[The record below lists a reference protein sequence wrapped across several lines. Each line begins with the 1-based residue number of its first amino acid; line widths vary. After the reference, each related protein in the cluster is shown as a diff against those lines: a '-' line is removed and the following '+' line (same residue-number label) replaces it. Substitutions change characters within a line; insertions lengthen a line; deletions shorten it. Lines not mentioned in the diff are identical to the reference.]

1 MAVSTTGAGLTIFL
15 TGEVNAQQL
24 AQIRSAVPAADVR
37 YFDTQDELEREI
49 ELADIVGGP
58 ISPAALARAKRLKWV
73 QSWLAGTNSMLFPEM
88 IASPVILTSVAGN
101 GAISMA
107 EHAVMLMLML
117 ARDTRRWLR
126 NQDERK
132 WERWF
137 HPELTDQ
144 TCGIIGLGYSG
155 QDLALKLKAFHMR
168 VIGMRRTPRP
178 TPNVD
183 EVFPR
188 ERLHDL
194 LAQSDFVV
202 VTAPRTPETRGML
215 GESEFRMMKPGAFFI
230 CYSRGG
236 IADDA
241 ALLKALNEGWI
252 AGAGLD
258 AHTQEPLPPD
268 SPFWT
273 APNTI
278 ITPHNSATSPM
289 SRERRI
295 EIFLEN
301 LGYFLAGKPLRS
313 VVNKEAGY

>member
-1 MAVSTTGAGLTIFL
+1 MALSTTGAGLTIFL
-15 TGEVNAQQL
+15 TGEVNEQQL
-24 AQIRSAVPAADVR
+24 ARIRAAVPAADVR

-49 ELADIVGGP
+49 ELADIVGGS
-58 ISPAALARAKRLKWV
+58 ISPSALARAKRLKWV
-73 QSWLAGTNSMLFPEM
+73 QSWLAGTNRLLFPEM
-88 IASPVILTSVAGN
+88 VASPVILTSVAGN

-215 GESEFRMMKPGAFFI
+215 GEAEFRTMKPSAFFI

-295 EIFLEN
+295 DIFLEN
-301 LGYFLAGKPLRS
+301 LGYFVAGKPLRS

>member
-1 MAVSTTGAGLTIFL
+1 MVDSTAGAGLTIFL

-37 YFDTQDELEREI
+37 YFDTQDELEAEI

-58 ISPAALARAKRLKWV
+58 VSPAGLARARKLKWV
-73 QSWLAGTNSMLFPEM
+73 QSWYAGTNRQLYPEM
-88 IASPVILTSVAGN
+88 IASPVVLTSVAGN
-101 GAISMA
+101 GAISMS

-126 NQDERK
+126 NQEERK

-137 HPELTDQ
+137 HPELTGQ

-168 VIGMRRTPRP
+168 TIGIRRTPRP

-188 ERLHDL
+188 ERLHEL

-215 GESEFRMMKPGAFFI
+215 GEAEFRAMKPSAFYV

-241 ALLKALNEGWI
+241 VLLRALNEGWI

-295 EIFLEN
+295 EIFIEN
-301 LGYFLAGKPLRS
+301 LGYFLAGQPLRS

>member
-1 MAVSTTGAGLTIFL
+1 MADAPGAGLTIF
-15 TGEVNAQQL
+15 TSGEVNEQQL
-24 AQIRSAVPAADVR
+24 ALIRAAVPGADVR
-37 YFDTQDELEREI
+37 YFESQLELEREI
-49 ELADIVGGP
+49 ELADVVAGSV
-58 ISPAALARAKRLKWV
+58 SPAALARAKRLKWV
-73 QSWLAGTNSMLFPEM
+73 QSWAAGTNRLMYPEM
-88 IASPVILTSVAGN
+88 IASPVVVTSVAGN

-117 ARDTRRWLR
+117 ARDAPRWLR
-126 NQDERK
+126 NQAEGK

-137 HPELTDQ
+137 HPELTGL

-168 VIGMRRTPRP
+168 VIGIRRTPRP

-188 ERLHDL
+188 ERLHEML
-194 LAQSDFVV
+194 QQSDYVV

-215 GESEFRMMKPGAFFI
+215 QEAEFRAMKPTAYYV

-241 ALLKALNEGWI
+241 ALLRALNEGWI

-268 SPFWT
+268 SPFWK

-278 ITPHNSATSPM
+278 VTPHNSATSPM

-295 EIFLEN
+295 EIFVEN
-301 LGYFLAGKPLRS
+301 LPHFVAGEPLRS

>member
-1 MAVSTTGAGLTIFL
+1 MTVSTSGAGLTIFL
-15 TGEVNAQQL
+15 TGEINAQQL

-37 YFDTQDELEREI
+37 YFDTEEELERDI
-49 ELADIVGGP
+49 ELADIVGGE
-58 ISPAALARAKRLKWV
+58 ISAAALARAKRLKWV
-73 QSWLAGTNSMLFPEM
+73 QSWLAGTNRMLYPEM

-126 NQDERK
+126 NQDEGK

-137 HPELTDQ
+137 HPELTGQ

-168 VIGMRRTPRP
+168 VIGMRRAPRP

-183 EVFPR
+183 EVLPR
-188 ERLHDL
+188 ERLHEL
-194 LAQSDFVV
+194 LAKSDFVV
-202 VTAPRTPETRGML
+202 VSAPRTPETRGML
-215 GESEFRMMKPGAFFI
+215 GEAEFRVMKSSAFYI

-301 LGYFLAGKPLRS
+301 LGYFLEGKPLRS

>member
-1 MAVSTTGAGLTIFL
+1 MADSTTGAGLTIFL

-24 AQIRSAVPAADVR
+24 AKIRTAVPAADVR
-37 YFDTQDELEREI
+37 YFDTQDELEEEI

-58 ISPAALARAKRLKWV
+58 VSPAALARARKLKWV
-73 QSWLAGTNSMLFPEM
+73 QSWLAGTNRQLYPEM
-88 IASPVILTSVAGN
+88 IASPVVLTSVAGN

-117 ARDTRRWLR
+117 ARDTRRWLK
-126 NQDERK
+126 NQETRT

-137 HPELTDQ
+137 HPELTGQ

-168 VIGMRRTPRP
+168 TIGIRRTPRS

-215 GESEFRMMKPGAFFI
+215 GETEFRAMKPSAFYV

-241 ALLKALNEGWI
+241 ALLRALNEGWI

-258 AHTQEPLPPD
+258 AHSQEPLPPD

-278 ITPHNSATSPM
+278 ITSHNSATSPM

-295 EIFLEN
+295 EIFIEN
-301 LGYFLAGKPLRS
+301 LGYFMAGQPLRS

>member
-1 MAVSTTGAGLTIFL
+1 MPESTKGAGLTIFT
-15 TGEVNAQQL
+15 TGEVNEQQL
-24 AQIRSAVPAADVR
+24 AQIRATVPGADVR
-37 YFDTQDELEREI
+37 YFDTQQKLEREI
-49 ELADIVGGP
+49 ELADIVAGEITPGG
-58 ISPAALARAKRLKWV
+58 LARATRLKWV
-73 QSWLAGTNSMLFPEM
+73 QSWGAGTNTQLFPEM
-88 IASPVILTSVAGN
+88 IASPVVLTSVAGN

-117 ARDTRRWLR
+117 TRDTTRWLR
-126 NQDERK
+126 NQAERK

-137 HPELTDQ
+137 HPELTGL

-168 VIGMRRTPRP
+168 TIGMRRTARP

-188 ERLHDL
+188 ERLRDM
-194 LAQSDFVV
+194 LAQSDYVV
-202 VTAPRTPETRGML
+202 VTAPRTPETTGML
-215 GESEFRMMKPGAFFI
+215 GEAEFRAMKPSAFYV

-241 ALLKALNEGWI
+241 ALLRALNEGWI

-295 EIFLEN
+295 EIFIEN
-301 LGYFLAGKPLRS
+301 LEHFLAGEPLRS